1 MPTILINLLSSL
13 IPDVIK
19 RVLPPEKMSETD
31 AAKLQAELAL
41 ALMKQDWDKIEA
53 EYADRNSARQL
64 AAAEIAKGNALTSL
78 LAAIVRPLWGIG
90 AFVLVAYSVIYGVAI
105 SNVLNDIIQTVLM
118 FYFGGRV
125 IEKVTPTIVGA
136 LKK

>member
-1 MPTILINLLSSL
+1 MPTILITLLSSL

-19 RVLPPEKMSETD
+19 RVLPPEKMSEAD
-31 AAKLQAELAL
+31 AAKLQAELTL
-41 ALMKQDWDKIEA
+41 ALMKQDWDRIEA

-78 LAAIVRPLWGIG
+78 LAAVVRPLWGIG